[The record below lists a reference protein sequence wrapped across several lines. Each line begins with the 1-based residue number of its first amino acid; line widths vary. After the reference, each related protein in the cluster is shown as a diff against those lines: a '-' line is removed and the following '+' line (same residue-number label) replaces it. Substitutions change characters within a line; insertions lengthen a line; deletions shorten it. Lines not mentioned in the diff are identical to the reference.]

1 MATDPAPE
9 KPAEA
14 SGGIQSLD
22 AALRVLLAMAR
33 LDGPVALSELAR
45 ECDMPVSKVHR
56 YLASFL
62 HAGLAKQAGRSGKY
76 DLGATAIEMG
86 LAALHRHDFVN
97 WISEELPALALD
109 TGMTALLCVWGNS
122 GATIVRWER
131 APSFVIT
138 SLGLGTTLPLLTSAT
153 GRAFLA
159 YLPEAVTSA
168 EMKREIRLIKTRP
181 SVWPELTPDP
191 KGVRALA
198 GQVRAEGIARVD
210 GRFIPGL
217 VAVAAPVLDW
227 QGQAVAVVTLIGTD
241 PAAIEPDAPGV
252 AALRAF
258 AARHSL
264 STDPAPRPSAAPE

>member
-1 MATDPAPE
+1 MAVGPDKAS
-9 KPAEA
+9 EA
-14 SGGIQSLD
+14 TGGIQSLD
-22 AALRVLLAMAR
+22 AALRVLLAMMR
-33 LDGPVALSELAR
+33 LEGPVALSELAR

-62 HAGLAKQAGRSGKY
+62 HVGLARQAGRSGKY

-97 WISEELPALALD
+97 WAADELPALAAD
-109 TGMTALLCVWGNS
+109 TGMTALLCVWANS
-122 GATIVRWER
+122 GATVVRWER
-131 APSFVIT
+131 TASFVIT

-159 YLPEAVTSA
+159 YLPEQVLEAQI
-168 EMKREIRLIKTRP
+168 KRELKGLKARP
-181 SVWPELTPDP
+181 GLFPELSPDM

-198 GQVRAEGIARVD
+198 ESVREAGYAKVD

-217 VAVAAPVLDW
+217 VAAAAPVLDW
-227 QGQAVAVVTLIGTD
+227 QNEAVAVVALIGT
-241 PAAIEPDAPGV
+241 EPQDVEPGSPGV
-252 AALRAF
+252 TALKAF

-264 STDPAPRPSAAPE
+264 PAE